1 MDSGWCL
8 CCFNCCFFNCFT
20 SFHLALYQ
28 IITSLIGIAANSA
41 IIILSKRLMDKSIII
56 FSTQVINITYYAS
69 GTVLSSILL
78 FFKKLEKLNQGCFY
92 KFGWLSSK
100 IYSICSKILTII
112 NIIGF
117 FYLIS
122 FTPFLTSSFEGEK
135 LFNQTLFEHIGDEI
149 EVFLRYKNDTFHC
162 GNFKGNF
169 TCISDDYTY
178 KGEDESNWADI
189 FLFIFYSLLSGLI
202 MFFNG
207 ESFSSDSKRIKN
219 LSFGKLLLELKP
231 IEVVNSICTRKKS
244 CDLLNLLFCYKA
256 TVFNI
261 EALISAFSFI
271 IFAFS
276 ICLIIL
282 LSKFLPIQR
291 HFISIF
297 IVLIPMVISIFC
309 FLLGMCCENCLCKNR
324 RPCCKKVCAVIA
336 VIIAIV
342 YLPFDL
348 FGIIETVGVLN
359 GKVKFR
365 ADCKEYVIYKLDY
378 DDLYRSICHE
388 DYNNKYLLI
397 TLKGCSF
404 KYILFTFIASM
415 IGVILIFYLIV
426 LILSYIRRGVPEYG
440 FKNRA
445 YDALM
450 YLIGDNGEKICVEDI
465 KIEKETKTI
474 TSKKDGKEIEYKRD
488 IYKRIVTQREIP
500 VLLNLP
506 VVYLNN

>member
-1 MDSGWCL
+1 
-8 CCFNCCFFNCFT
+8 
-20 SFHLALYQ
+20 
-28 IITSLIGIAANSA
+28 
-41 IIILSKRLMDKSIII
+41 
-56 FSTQVINITYYAS
+56 
-69 GTVLSSILL
+69 
-78 FFKKLEKLNQGCFY
+78 
-92 KFGWLSSK
+92 
-100 IYSICSKILTII
+100 
-112 NIIGF
+112 
-117 FYLIS
+117 
-122 FTPFLTSSFEGEK
+122 
-135 LFNQTLFEHIGDEI
+135 
-149 EVFLRYKNDTFHC
+149 
-162 GNFKGNF
+162 
-169 TCISDDYTY
+169 
-178 KGEDESNWADI
+178 
-189 FLFIFYSLLSGLI
+189 

-336 VIIAIV
+336 VIIAIL

-365 ADCKEYVIYKLDY
+365 AD
-378 DDLYRSICHE
+378 
-388 DYNNKYLLI
+388 
-397 TLKGCSF
+397 
-404 KYILFTFIASM
+404 
-415 IGVILIFYLIV
+415 
-426 LILSYIRRGVPEYG
+426 
-440 FKNRA
+440 
-445 YDALM
+445 
-450 YLIGDNGEKICVEDI
+450 
-465 KIEKETKTI
+465 
-474 TSKKDGKEIEYKRD
+474 
-488 IYKRIVTQREIP
+488 
-500 VLLNLP
+500 
-506 VVYLNN
+506 